1 MKVCD
6 GRLTIHQHPCKLSLL
21 WKPGHIWRKNKQI
34 YQSDCNFMKYNIER
48 LPLSVS
54 DTDKINWTWL
64 RWNVS
69 FLSAAMISMK
79 SQVCFTHG
87 LQINFRH
94 GLCHFILFSMFH
106 HCRSQSN
113 TQDLGMFIT
122 TPNGWGLKVW
132 KPHQTAGFM
141 WDHADNFTKNISVII
156 TWEFAFLHFGELD
169 NRTMQVF
176 LGQIQLQML
185 CRDER
190 QPGEQLH

>member
-6 GRLTIHQHPCKLSLL
+6 GRLTINQHPCKLSLL

-54 DTDKINWTWL
+54 DTDKINWTW
-64 RWNVS
+64 
-69 FLSAAMISMK
+69 
-79 SQVCFTHG
+79 
-87 LQINFRH
+87 INFRH
-94 GLCHFILFSMFH
+94 GLCYFILFSMFH